1 MSKPHELAFFLRSSS
16 ALASLLVGVHLKE
29 VDRPTFEIV
38 KTRQAIYRKRNI
50 EALSC
55 NHCCSGKAISITH
68 SECVFVALGIQ
79 HAMRMRYIAICGL
92 SGCTVFFHIIS

>member
-1 MSKPHELAFFLRSSS
+1 MSKPHELAFFFRSSS
-16 ALASLLVGVHLKE
+16 ALASVSVGVHLKE
-29 VDRPTFEIV
+29 AGRPTFEIV
-38 KTRQAIYRKRNI
+38 KTRQAMYGKRNI

>member
-1 MSKPHELAFFLRSSS
+1 MSKPHELAFFCRSSS
-16 ALASLLVGVHLKE
+16 ALASVLVGVYLK
-29 VDRPTFEIV
+29 VGRPTFEIV
-38 KTRQAIYRKRNI
+38 KTGQAMYGKRNI

-55 NHCCSGKAISITH
+55 NHCCSGKAISFTH

-79 HAMRMRYIAICGL
+79 HAVRMCYIAICGL